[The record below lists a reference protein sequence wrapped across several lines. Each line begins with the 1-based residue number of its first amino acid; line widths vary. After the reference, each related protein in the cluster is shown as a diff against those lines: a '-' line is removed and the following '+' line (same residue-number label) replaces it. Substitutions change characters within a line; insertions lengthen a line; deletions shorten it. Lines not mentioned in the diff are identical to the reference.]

1 MFGNFTVQ
9 VSQKVFFLF
18 FPGWSKWLLLHLCT
32 KVNYIVHKKHSQICM
47 PVNMTNNNIANTTK
61 LISTLIRE
69 QNPGAKRELLVKLTP
84 LSQLDFW
91 LSVFCV
97 FSTWKEKGRR
107 LKRSKGVYSTNS
119 RMILMLNICNIKI
132 ITQS

>member
-1 MFGNFTVQ
+1 
-9 VSQKVFFLF
+9 
-18 FPGWSKWLLLHLCT
+18 
-32 KVNYIVHKKHSQICM
+32 M

-97 FSTWKEKGRR
+97 FSTFC
-107 LKRSKGVYSTNS
+107 LDDVFPLSSSSKTTRPSEPQENT
-119 RMILMLNICNIKI
+119 
-132 ITQS
+132 